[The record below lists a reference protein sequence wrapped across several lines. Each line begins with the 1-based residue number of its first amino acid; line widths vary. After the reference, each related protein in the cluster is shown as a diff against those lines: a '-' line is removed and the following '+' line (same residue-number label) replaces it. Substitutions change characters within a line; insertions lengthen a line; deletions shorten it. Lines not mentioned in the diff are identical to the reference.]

1 MQAADV
7 AGHIIHGFFAGEFP
21 HFVLL
26 AKRDILNRVLSLID
40 DVL

>member
-7 AGHIIHGFFAGEFP
+7 AGHIIHGFFAGELP

-26 AKRDILNRVLSLID
+26 AKRDILNRVLSVID